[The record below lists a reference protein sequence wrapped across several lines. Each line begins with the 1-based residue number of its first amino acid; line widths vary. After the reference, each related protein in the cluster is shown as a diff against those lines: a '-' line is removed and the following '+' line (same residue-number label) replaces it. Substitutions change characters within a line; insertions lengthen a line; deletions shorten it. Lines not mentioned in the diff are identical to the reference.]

1 MQSKVATAKAEIV
14 ISWGEASMT
23 PKIKKSKATG
33 VVTPR
38 DAAIRRAVE
47 IAQEVHDAA
56 NETSGT
62 ILADAAAVTLL
73 RDQMNR
79 LMPASSP
86 VNHDWRISDVISL
99 LHILNIFI
107 QNSMSEIK
115 YDSNHDADFIIEHQS
130 ASLLSNFILTLEDL
144 RKGIIDEHLKGP
156 INYAGNS
163 LKMLETKNI
172 GSALLYVDIL
182 RMEKNMRVED
192 ARKLVA
198 KVLQKSGFRVGKK
211 QVTANR
217 LEEWAKDY
225 DLSGNKKKGK

>member
-1 MQSKVATAKAEIV
+1 
-14 ISWGEASMT
+14 MT

-115 YDSNHDADFIIEHQS
+115 YDSNHDADIIIEHQS